1 MKNNALSNWLRQ
13 PLALEIERGPML
25 KMATLAGAVVAAFL
39 FLFRPFGTTV
49 EPGALWQYLG
59 YCAGFGLVTFVIVL
73 VWLPLAW
80 LFPAWFEETRW
91 VIGKEVLMNIL
102 MIFLIG
108 LGNMLYSH
116 WLLGTS
122 LSWKALLHWQL
133 LTFTVGLIP
142 SMVIAAVRQRNS
154 QQQYS
159 RQAAD
164 LSHQLEAKLEAGA
177 PVSTIQM
184 NQVVIQ
190 GDNQGEAL
198 SVEVGQIRYIEAA
211 DNYIQVFYEENGQ
224 IRNRMLRAT
233 LKKAEETLSVYPGF
247 FRCHRTFLVQMSHV
261 QHISGNAQGYRLH
274 LAGVEEP
281 IPVSRKQNDAIAQ
294 WLGK

>member
-1 MKNNALSNWLRQ
+1 MKNNALSNWLQR
-13 PLALEIERGPML
+13 PLALNIERGPIL
-25 KMATLAGAVVAAFL
+25 RMATIAGAVVAAFL

-49 EPGALWQYLG
+49 EPGAELSYLG
-59 YCAGFGLVTFVIVL
+59 YCLGFGLVTFVTVL

-80 LFPAWFEETRW
+80 LFPRWFEETRW
-91 VIGKEVLMNIL
+91 VIGKEVLMNVL

-108 LGNMLYSH
+108 LGNMLYSY
-116 WLLGTS
+116 WLFGSTVS
-122 LSWKALLHWQL
+122 VKAFVYWQM
-133 LTFTVGLIP
+133 LTFAVGLIP
-142 SMVIAAVRQRNS
+142 SMVIATLRQRHS

-164 LSHQLEAKLEAGA
+164 LSHQLEVRLETGA
-177 PVSTIQM
+177 PVSAIQM
-184 NQVVIQ
+184 NPVVIQ

-224 IRNRMLRAT
+224 IRSRMLRAT
-233 LKKAEETLSVYPGF
+233 LKKAEETLSTYPGF
-247 FRCHRTFLVQMSHV
+247 FRCHRTFLVQVSHV

-274 LAGVEEP
+274 LAGVTDP

-294 WLGK
+294 LFGK